1 MMMKIEM
8 DKGKVTAVKA
18 EKVIKCKIKDSNW
31 VCYEYM
37 DGEVR
42 KLSEEETELIRKEF
56 ERMDREFRE
65 MREEFERMA
74 EEFKRMSEEFERLFG
89 E

>member
-1 MMMKIEM
+1 MIRIAMNKE
-8 DKGKVTAVKA
+8 KVTAVKA

-31 VCYEYM
+31 VCYKYT

-56 ERMDREFRE
+56 ERMDREFRK

-74 EEFKRMSEEFERLFG
+74 EEFKRMSEELERLFG